1 MSEAFQEENEELKY
15 TKDIRGRIVNTLIKD
30 GIPTDPKLLAPLLTT
45 LSDMDRTT
53 LTKMRIK
60 TDNKLAD
67 NQMDTNAIITKLL
80 TSVKVS
86 ALAVSGDSVRQ
97 ISADLPSIEIV
108 PGEIDIGTIN
118 STYEEFEAVHFK
130 LS

>member
-15 TKDIRGRIVNTLIKD
+15 TKDIRSRVVNTLIKD
-30 GIPTDPKLLAPLLTT
+30 NIPEDPKMLAVLLTT
-45 LSDMDRTT
+45 LSDMDRAT

-60 TDNKLAD
+60 TDSKLAD

-86 ALAVSGDSVRQ
+86 ALAVDTGTTRH
-97 ISADLPSIEIV
+97 ISADLPPIEVV

-118 STYEEFEAVHFK
+118 GNYEEFEATHFK
-130 LS
+130 VK